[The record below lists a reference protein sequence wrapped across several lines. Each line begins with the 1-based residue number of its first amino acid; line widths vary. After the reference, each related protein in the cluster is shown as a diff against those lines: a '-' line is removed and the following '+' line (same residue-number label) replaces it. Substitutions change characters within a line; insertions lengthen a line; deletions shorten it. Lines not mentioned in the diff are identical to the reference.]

1 MKATRWIE
9 LLGGPFD
16 GKRFAADEA
25 TINLGVYRVPL
36 PTIPKLT
43 IYYHNSTVRAEPT
56 KCAIYVKAPGQQ
68 QGALVTRFILEE

>member
-16 GKRFAADEA
+16 GKRSAVDEA
-25 TINLGVYRVPL
+25 TIKLGVYKVPL

-43 IYYHNSTVRAEPT
+43 MHYHNSPVRKDPIR
-56 KCAIYVKAPGQQ
+56 CAIYVRAPGQPD
-68 QGALVTRFILEE
+68 GALVTRFIIEE